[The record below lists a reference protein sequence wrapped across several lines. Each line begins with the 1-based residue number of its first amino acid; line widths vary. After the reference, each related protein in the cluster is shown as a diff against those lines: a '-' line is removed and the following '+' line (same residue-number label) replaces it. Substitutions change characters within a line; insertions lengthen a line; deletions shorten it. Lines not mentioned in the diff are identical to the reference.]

1 MKKKCCLKKPASLSS
16 QTNEDTG
23 HAPDMRASS
32 HKRTYWN
39 GATLQNVSLCPKI
52 KTCWYLYSLS
62 LSLYMTVY
70 ILPCSNGYF
79 SILFYFQLQFSF
91 LSVGLL
97 HKTDICKRL
106 KEILSEIFF
115 IAIIVRKPS
124 EHIERPNRYYEDVSE
139 YSRLSNQ
146 AWVVSNRL
154 KNCQT
159 IN

>member
-1 MKKKCCLKKPASLSS
+1 MKIQDMHRICARAHIREHIGMVQHCKMFHCVQKLKHV
-16 QTNEDTG
+16 DICI
-23 HAPDMRASS
+23 H
-32 HKRTYWN
+32 
-39 GATLQNVSLCPKI
+39 
-52 KTCWYLYSLS
+52 S